1 MFKDLKDWL
10 ANNHE
15 QWTYG
20 LIITALAFALIV
32 VVLIWISTER
42 RLWRANRTE
51 TIIDHR
57 HSTPTTVDFIITNPL
72 NMKGFHGSFFDPYL
86 MSMTHG
92 KDEKDFKMEYIGR
105 MGNNYK
111 YRISGLK
118 PKTSYTDIKIFMGIK
133 GKNITYMP
141 QPVTNIWTRDED
153 DKIIAIWEATP
164 NDKDIDV
171 IRVKAENIVQR
182 KVNEGYFKYALHY
195 GNSKNRWVD
204 VEHDILEKAA
214 KDAMIN
220 SKGTKST
227 TAKKTTASKKTTST
241 SPAKKSTTNKK
252 TTTAKKTTNK

>member
-20 LIITALAFALIV
+20 LIITALSFALIV
-32 VVLIWISTER
+32 VILIWLSTER
-42 RLWRANRTE
+42 RLWRTNRTE

-92 KDEKDFKMEYIGR
+92 KDETKFKMEYIGR

-111 YRISGLK
+111 YRILGLK
-118 PKTSYTDIKIFMGIK
+118 PATSYTDIKIFMGEDK
-133 GKNITYMP
+133 KNMTYMP
-141 QPVTNIWTRDED
+141 QPVTNIWTRDKD

-164 NDKDIDV
+164 NDKEIKV
-171 IRVKAENIVQR
+171 IKEKAENIVQR

-214 KDAMIN
+214 KDAMKH
-220 SKGTKST
+220 SKPKTTTNKST
-227 TAKKTTASKKTTST
+227 VKKTTST
-241 SPAKKSTTNKK
+241 SAKTTKKSTTTKK
-252 TTTAKKTTNK
+252 TTK